1 MSGFSPE
8 LGVGFSV
15 LVNVNTAFGHANIDG
30 FIRGIANI
38 ILGTMP
44 RSAKPSMIEKM
55 ALWFVYILPLV
66 ICLLAFNYIKQYRLG
81 KKTALKRPYLPKEI
95 ASRLVFPSIP
105 LLSISY
111 VLLIL
116 VPDFYSISLKTFAI
130 SEPSVFIGVMSCVT
144 VSTIWFIL
152 RTLLLIR
159 MG

>member
-81 KKTALKRPYLPKEI
+81 KKNRFKASLPTKRN
-95 ASRLVFPSIP
+95 SFS
-105 LLSISY
+105 
-111 VLLIL
+111 
-116 VPDFYSISLKTFAI
+116 
-130 SEPSVFIGVMSCVT
+130 IGVSFD
-144 VSTIWFIL
+144 STFEY
-152 RTLLLIR
+152 
-159 MG
+159 